1 MVSLLG
7 QGGMS
12 QVYLVED
19 QKLKG
24 KLWAVKE
31 VLPSEQDGASFL
43 EEAEMLAR
51 LHHPQLPQLVDYFTN
66 EDGTGFLVM
75 DYIQGP
81 TLQDLFEEKG
91 RELHTTKVVHIAFQL
106 CEILHY
112 LHTFQPR
119 PIIYR
124 DLKPSNIMLN
134 EQSQVRLIDFG
145 VARHFT
151 QGKQTD
157 TMQMGTIGFA
167 APEQFMGLQT
177 DARSDLYSLGAMLYY
192 LFTGGQYAY
201 LTHKSLDQLHPELPE
216 TLTSTIRLLLQE
228 HPQHRCQSAMEVK
241 MRLRSIYPDPAHTTN
256 YQKHSNPLL
265 PQDKLIIVGG
275 LFAGVGST
283 FLAVTLARIFNALQ
297 FPNALVEQPTIEPDL
312 YMLLYGDLRAP
323 KNYKFAAHSMRE
335 QDQSLISSTPWDK
348 GYSTWFPIHPDG
360 FHEEWQPA
368 DSFKLLH
375 TIKKPIVLW
384 DISTQWEHPSVQEL
398 CHSADEII
406 VVLDPSPGKCNRP
419 SSRANFERFH
429 SYQQRGKK
437 VHYVANGNMQN
448 HFRNE
453 WVTSLP
459 ASPLCT
465 LPELPRGEVMR
476 AVWKGEYLQDRPEV
490 LEQLMTSLSP
500 LLKEILPESRLD
512 VNAGK
517 KTENSLFSKLKKIS
531 NR

>member
-1 MVSLLG
+1 
-7 QGGMS
+7 MS
-12 QVYLVED
+12 QVYLAED

-24 KLWAVKE
+24 KMWAVKE
-31 VLPSEQDGASFL
+31 VLPIEQDGASFL

-51 LHHPQLPQLVDYFTN
+51 LHHPQLPQLVDYLIT

-81 TLQDLFEEKG
+81 TLQDLFDEKG
-91 RELHTTKVVHIAFQL
+91 RQLSTAKVVQIAFQL
-106 CEILHY
+106 CDILHY

-192 LFTGGQYAY
+192 LLTGGQYAY
-201 LTHKSLDQLHPELPE
+201 LINKSLDQLNPELPE

-228 HPQHRCQSAMEVK
+228 NPQHRCQSAMEVK
-241 MRLRSIYPDPAHTTN
+241 MRLRSISPDPAHTTD
-256 YQKHSNPLL
+256 YQKHSNPM
-265 PQDKLIIVGG
+265 PQQDKLIVIGG

-283 FLAVTLARIFNALQ
+283 FLAVTLARILNALHI
-297 FPNALVEQPTIEPDL
+297 PNALVEQPTIEPDL
-312 YMLLYGDLRAP
+312 YMLLYGDLKAP
-323 KNYKFAAHSMRE
+323 KNYNFAAHSMRV
-335 QDQSLISSTPWDK
+335 QDQSLASSPWDK
-348 GYSTWFPIHPDG
+348 GYSTWFPAHPDG
-360 FHEEWQPA
+360 YHEEWQPA

-375 TIKKPIVLW
+375 MIKKPIVLW

-398 CHSADEII
+398 CHSADDII
-406 VVLDPSPGKCNRP
+406 VVLDASPGKCNRP
-419 SSRANFERFH
+419 SSRANFERFN
-429 SYQQRGKK
+429 SYQLRGKK
-437 VHYVANGNMQN
+437 VHYIANGNMQN
-448 HFRNE
+448 HFQKE
-453 WVTSLP
+453 WMASLP

-465 LPELPRGEVMR
+465 MPELSRGEVMR
-476 AVWKGEYLQDRPEV
+476 SVWKGECIQDRPEV
-490 LEQLMTSLSP
+490 LEQLMTALSP
-500 LLKEILPESRLD
+500 LLKELLPESRLL
-512 VNAGK
+512 VNEGK
-517 KTENSLFSKLKKIS
+517 RAKNSLFSKLKKIS